1 MTFTLADF
9 LSAYLSMGAPF
20 WIMGMGIGLG
30 WSIARKANKTKIIS
44 NNTPSIPKGEFRLKR
59 PEPPGKRKDQLRH
72 KKFHHLMNMLNKHE
86 INAVRAQTNALRKL
100 IQEEAQQKLSY
111 NKERVTDEDLER
123 ISKYLHAKR
132 INKYL
137 SPKGTTKMCK

>member
-59 PEPPGKRKDQLRH
+59 PEPPGKAQRPTQTQEIPSSFNEYVKQAR
-72 KKFHHLMNMLNKHE
+72 
-86 INAVRAQTNALRKL
+86 INAVRAQTNALREL

-111 NKERVTDEDLER
+111 DKERGNR
-123 ISKYLHAKR
+123 
-132 INKYL
+132 
-137 SPKGTTKMCK
+137 